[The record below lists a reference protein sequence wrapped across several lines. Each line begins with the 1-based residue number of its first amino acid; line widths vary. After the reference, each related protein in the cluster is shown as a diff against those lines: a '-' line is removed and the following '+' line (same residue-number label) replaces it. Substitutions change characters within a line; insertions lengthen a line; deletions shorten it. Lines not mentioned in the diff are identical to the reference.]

1 MDDIVEFGTRLGHNM
16 ALIRRQ
22 KRLSQEK
29 FADLI
34 GLTRQQVSNYER
46 GAAQEPSH
54 FVVRRLAEI
63 AGIPIE
69 QLTDRTLREE
79 DIKSDVEIK

>member
-1 MDDIVEFGTRLGHNM
+1 MDDIVAFGTRLGHNM

-46 GAAQEPSH
+46 GAVQEPTH

-63 AGIPIE
+63 AGLPIE

>member
-16 ALIRRQ
+16 ALIRRK

-46 GAAQEPSH
+46 GAVQGS
-54 FVVRRLAEI
+54 R
-63 AGIPIE
+63 PI
-69 QLTDRTLREE
+69 LW
-79 DIKSDVEIK
+79 

>member
-1 MDDIVEFGTRLGHNM
+1 MDDIVAFGTRLGHNM

-34 GLTRQQVSNYER
+34 GLTRQQVANYER
-46 GAAQEPSH
+46 GAVQEPSH
-54 FVVRRLAEI
+54 LVVRRLAEI
-63 AGIPIE
+63 AGLPIE